1 MNKNFIGQQSLRNST
16 GSHTSSPNL
25 FHPISVAIQFNDLI
39 VQRFINSNVS
49 SLDANASQDSVADSF
64 GDSIAVTNSLLSTPE
79 SDLRRQSSFRR
90 SLSRKRVSNSSFQT
104 PALSTPKIDPEDSM
118 KKVTQ
123 FSLVTSGIQ
132 SRTYDYKGR
141 RVTVESLAA
150 FGKSTPVFYVN
161 GIHPRSLFSNIWDL
175 SLGVVMSAL
184 MWLIPFVTAYNPTY
198 HIFDINIL
206 ATTISVIFL
215 CDSVVSL
222 ITPQLSLDEKEFYY
236 QYTDGGCWKH
246 VPNLVQYAIFLGAIS
261 SAVME
266 MNPSGRLFDQKV
278 GELRDY
284 IRSKDL
290 SKDTEIRLLTYYETR
305 YRGKYFEE
313 NALLSDLNDSLK
325 AVTPVIFEILLQNTR
340 KLIVNVPFLK
350 RAAGDGRDKLFMGR
364 IAAALRSIN
373 FIPVDFVTKQGDSGS
388 DMYFILTGKAEVYVN
403 ERHAVTLGAGA
414 YFGEVGLITK
424 TLRTAT
430 VQAVLPSLMYRLTYL
445 DFHRILNDFNDFNDM
460 RLRMDMLAEEREK
473 YLETTKMKP
482 LHIPVHHPK
491 QGCPACQAR
500 LGITPALGN
509 SESNKLHAREWQ
521 TVGVPVRTSNKPG
534 FAFTPMDPYCAFHSN
549 ARNNNQ
555 LQQQEN
561 GPAPFI
567 VPSPPPRNRTATG
580 LRLPLKRTPSIQ
592 SRPQNLSNPQ
602 TSGTATPPTTPSK
615 DRNAASRLSL
625 PVPSRIPT
633 AATTSVPVRQSPP
646 AIHRTSLPVPVPR
659 NRSSFVF
666 KVPSVSD
673 LRLDDDPDYSD
684 TAPIGSIH
692 ADDDVMEEVVDEELT
707 MEELAVADGDDTVCG
722 EDNQAVPVE
731 DTPVIE
737 ETSIE
742 DSAVKNVDVAVE
754 EETYAEDVELKGFDP
769 VVEEAPAEQVDS
781 VVEEA
786 PSENTEAKTADPVV
800 EIQFIEEE
808 VMEGSA
814 DVVEEMAAS
823 ATPVQMVTE
832 NRPAKL
838 EIAFETETV
847 SPVDSNDSVK
857 NQLSPTDA
865 QTPLDKYIESNNS
878 KNFNSAVDQD
888 DDGASLISYD
898 FHGSDGMTSIAPSIF
913 GAASNFE
920 PLSNHLHPPSR
931 FSTVATAA
939 HRRRARKP
947 IDMTNLTLLHHLL
960 TTRLSDMQTHHAAL
974 LHHPSRYSN
983 SSSNEQQQQ
992 QQQQQ
997 LLRSHHKSSY
1007 LNSAREIIFLG
1018 KGIAKSWQPV
1028 ARGCRD
1034 KWLGERLLLSLQR
1047 IDTLSAQMKGVL
1059 GSHVRNSSSADVDAE
1074 GTVLTS
1080 AVEVVKAAEG
1090 ALRDLEAVSVKA
1102 FEKDTPETGENDEK
1116 ASGDVDQLGDMISL
1130 KNGLSERELAVRK
1143 RRSYA
1148 ESLLDYGEDDGA
1160 SAVEFSGMEG
1170 MQEALNIAMRA
1181 AEKVE

>member
-1 MNKNFIGQQSLRNST
+1 
-16 GSHTSSPNL
+16 
-25 FHPISVAIQFNDLI
+25 
-39 VQRFINSNVS
+39 
-49 SLDANASQDSVADSF
+49 
-64 GDSIAVTNSLLSTPE
+64 
-79 SDLRRQSSFRR
+79 
-90 SLSRKRVSNSSFQT
+90 
-104 PALSTPKIDPEDSM
+104 
-118 KKVTQ
+118 
-123 FSLVTSGIQ
+123 
-132 SRTYDYKGR
+132 
-141 RVTVESLAA
+141 
-150 FGKSTPVFYVN
+150 
-161 GIHPRSLFSNIWDL
+161 
-175 SLGVVMSAL
+175 
-184 MWLIPFVTAYNPTY
+184 
-198 HIFDINIL
+198 
-206 ATTISVIFL
+206 
-215 CDSVVSL
+215 
-222 ITPQLSLDEKEFYY
+222 
-236 QYTDGGCWKH
+236 
-246 VPNLVQYAIFLGAIS
+246 
-261 SAVME
+261 
-266 MNPSGRLFDQKV
+266 
-278 GELRDY
+278 
-284 IRSKDL
+284 
-290 SKDTEIRLLTYYETR
+290 
-305 YRGKYFEE
+305 
-313 NALLSDLNDSLK
+313 
-325 AVTPVIFEILLQNTR
+325 
-340 KLIVNVPFLK
+340 
-350 RAAGDGRDKLFMGR
+350 
-364 IAAALRSIN
+364 
-373 FIPVDFVTKQGDSGS
+373 
-388 DMYFILTGKAEVYVN
+388 
-403 ERHAVTLGAGA
+403 
-414 YFGEVGLITK
+414 
-424 TLRTAT
+424 
-430 VQAVLPSLMYRLTYL
+430 
-445 DFHRILNDFNDFNDM
+445 
-460 RLRMDMLAEEREK
+460 
-473 YLETTKMKP
+473 MKP

-500 LGITPALGN
+500 LGITPVLSN
-509 SESNKLHAREWQ
+509 SSEANKLHAREWQ

-580 LRLPLKRTPSIQ
+580 LRLPLKRTPSLQ
-592 SRPQNLSNPQ
+592 SKSQNLPNPQ
-602 TSGTATPPTTPSK
+602 SPATATPPTTPSK

-633 AATTSVPVRQSPP
+633 AATPTVPVRQPP
-646 AIHRTSLPVPVPR
+646 PPIHRTSLPVPVPR

-666 KVPSVSD
+666 KIPSASD
-673 LRLDDDPDYSD
+673 LRLDGDHDYSNNV
-684 TAPIGSIH
+684 PIRSIH

-707 MEELAVADGDDTVCG
+707 MEELTVADGDETVCG
-722 EDNQAVPVE
+722 EDNQAPAE
-731 DTPVIE
+731 GTPVVE
-737 ETSIE
+737 ETSTE
-742 DSAVKNVDVAVE
+742 DLAVKSVDLAVE
-754 EETYAEDVELKGFDP
+754 EEASGEDVELRSFDP
-769 VVEEAPAEQVDS
+769 VVEEAPAEHV
-781 VVEEA
+781 VPIVEEVSA
-786 PSENTEAKTADPVV
+786 DDTDAKTSDPVV
-800 EIQFIEEE
+800 EIQFVEEE
-808 VMEGSA
+808 VDEVVEGSA
-814 DVVEEMAAS
+814 DVVEEMAVS
-823 ATPVQMVTE
+823 VTSVQMVSE
-832 NRPAKL
+832 DHPAKL
-838 EIAFETETV
+838 QIAFETETV

-857 NQLSPTDA
+857 NQPSPTDA
-865 QTPLDKYIESNNS
+865 QTPLDKYIESTNS
-878 KNFNSAVDQD
+878 RNFNSAVDQD
-888 DDGASLISYD
+888 EDGASLISYD

-931 FSTVATAA
+931 FSTAATAA

-960 TTRLSDMQTHHAAL
+960 TTRLSDMQTHHAEL
-974 LHHPSRYSN
+974 LHYPSRYSN
-983 SSSNEQQQQ
+983 SASSEQQQ

-1102 FEKDTPETGENDEK
+1102 FEKDTTTETGENDEN
-1116 ASGDVDQLGDMISL
+1116 AGGDVDQLGDLVSL

-1160 SAVEFSGMEG
+1160 SVVEFSGMEG